1 MTKEEYIK
9 IKQSNPTELIY
20 IYYRSKFDVNRNKP
34 ELSRNSLMMYIQAYA
49 NINIILNYVIAE
61 FDAKFDIRILLDA
74 NGNYIKSI

>member
-20 IYYRSKFDVNRNKP
+20 IYYRNKFDVNRNKP

-49 NINIILNYVIAE
+49 DINIILNYVINE

-74 NGNYIKSI
+74 NGHYIKSI